1 MEQFIPPQPACL
13 GCYFFDVLGSI
24 LLGYFLGKNA
34 MKKKIGLSCIFNCW
48 NLKITCTKDI
58 FEKCQSD
65 FFHLCS
71 INYYSSRVFLRKGNY
86 GCDNQQRISPYL
98 LNKFFPTKN
107 MKIIFFLCER
117 HNEMNKNHFYH
128 VFLLLCTLDIF
139 FGQIKLFIR
148 FRWAFVFGFQ
158 TL

>member
-1 MEQFIPPQPACL
+1 MLLFWCV
-13 GCYFFDVLGSI
+13 GKYF
-24 LLGYFLGKNA
+24 
-34 MKKKIGLSCIFNCW
+34 IGLFSGQKFGAKKMGFHFQLL
-48 NLKITCTKDI
+48 NLKNNLYKRYLW
-58 FEKCQSD
+58 KMPVR
-65 FFHLCS
+65 FFSSICS

-117 HNEMNKNHFYH
+117 HNELNKNHFYH

-139 FGQIKLFIR
+139 FRQIKLFIR